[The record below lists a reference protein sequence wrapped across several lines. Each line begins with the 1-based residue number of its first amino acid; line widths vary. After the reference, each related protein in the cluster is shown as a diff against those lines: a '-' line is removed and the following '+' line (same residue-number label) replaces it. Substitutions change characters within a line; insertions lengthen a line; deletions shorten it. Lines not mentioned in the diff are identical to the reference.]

1 MTKNLPYC
9 LSAESIPHNQIPEI
23 FKTNFDVRRRKNMLF
38 FLDIAC
44 CVKKNQLLVE
54 DIIGAHYGDCM
65 KQCKCENPV
74 SSGVL

>member
-1 MTKNLPYC
+1 
-9 LSAESIPHNQIPEI
+9 
-23 FKTNFDVRRRKNMLF
+23 MLF

-74 SSGVL
+74 SSRVL